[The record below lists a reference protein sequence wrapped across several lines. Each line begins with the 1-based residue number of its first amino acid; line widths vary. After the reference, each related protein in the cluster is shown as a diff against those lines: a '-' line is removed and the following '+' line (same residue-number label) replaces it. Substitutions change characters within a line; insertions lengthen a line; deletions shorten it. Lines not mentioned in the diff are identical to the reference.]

1 MNFRELNFTEAL
13 LEGLDAMRFEKATPI
28 QEQAIPVIQSGQD
41 LIACAQ
47 TGTGKT
53 AAFLLPILN
62 ELTENPQNT
71 VNTLI
76 LVPTRELAIQID
88 QALEG
93 FSYFTPISSLAI
105 YGGRDGEAFNQEKKA
120 LSKGANVIIATPGRL
135 ISHLNL
141 GYVIFSDLKH
151 LILDEADRMLDMGF
165 VSDIKKI
172 ISFLPKKRQT
182 LMFSATMSPKI
193 EQLARGI
200 LNNPASISLANSRP
214 AEGISQGAFK
224 IPEHHKMTLLKYL
237 LNIQKV
243 QKDKMLVFASTKS
256 KVKEIRMDLS
266 KAGLNAAEIHS
277 DLEQDERREVLTRFH
292 NGTVQI
298 LVATDILARGIDVKD
313 IELVVNYDLPGDP
326 EDFVH
331 RIGRTA
337 RAEAQGSALAL
348 VSPKEK
354 RNFDNIERLIKTK
367 IPILPLPPFVEE
379 TIKKDNGSNKSKARS
394 NDRSKHKSSSNHHK
408 KRKGRPS
415 SKKN

>member
-1 MNFRELNFTEAL
+1 MTFRDLNFTEAL

-53 AAFLLPILN
+53 AAFLLPVLN
-62 ELTENPQNT
+62 ELTENPQST
-71 VNTLI
+71 VNTLV

-120 LSKGANVIIATPGRL
+120 LIKGANVIIATPGRL

-141 GYVIFSDLKH
+141 GYVKFKSIKH

-172 ISFLPKKRQT
+172 ITFLPKERQT

-193 EQLARGI
+193 NQLARKI
-200 LNNPASISLANSRP
+200 LNDPASISLANARP
-214 AEGISQGAFK
+214 AEGISQGAFE
-224 IPEHHKMTLLKYL
+224 IPEYHKMTLLTYL
-237 LNIQKV
+237 LDVQKV
-243 QKDKMLVFASTKS
+243 QKDKMLVFASTKT
-256 KVKEIRMDLS
+256 KVKQIRSDLVR
-266 KAGLNAAEIHS
+266 AGLNAEEIHS
-277 DLEQDERREVLTRFH
+277 DLEQNERREVLSKYH

-313 IELVVNYDLPGDP
+313 IELVVNYDLPSDP

-337 RAEAQGSALAL
+337 RAEAHGSALAL
-348 VSPKEK
+348 VSPKE
-354 RNFDNIERLIKTK
+354 RRYFVNIERLIQMK

-379 TIKKDNGSNKSKARS
+379 TVKNDKSERKSKP
-394 NDRSKHKSSSNHHK
+394 NNRSKRKPPRKYSK
-408 KRKGRPS
+408 KGKGRPS
-415 SKKN
+415 KKRG

>member
-1 MNFRELNFTEAL
+1 MRFRELNFCEPL
-13 LEGLDAMRFEKATPI
+13 LDGLDAMRFEEATPI
-28 QEQAIPVIQSGQD
+28 QEQAIPIIQSGKD

-53 AAFLLPILN
+53 AAFLLPVLN
-62 ELTENPQNT
+62 ELTVNPQST
-71 VNTLI
+71 VNTLV

-105 YGGRDGEAFNQEKKA
+105 YGGRDGDAFNQEKKA
-120 LSKGANVIIATPGRL
+120 LQQGANVIIATPGRL

-141 GYVIFSDLKH
+141 GYVKFNSIKH

-165 VSDIKKI
+165 VNDIKKI
-172 ISFLPKKRQT
+172 STFLPKNRQT

-193 EQLARGI
+193 EQLARNI
-200 LNNPASISLANSRP
+200 LDNPASISLANARP

-224 IPEHHKMTLLKYL
+224 LPEHLKMDLLTYL
-237 LNIQKV
+237 LEIQKT
-243 QKDKMLVFASTKS
+243 QKDKMLVFASTKA
-256 KVKEIRMDLS
+256 KVKQIRADLS
-266 KAGLNAAEIHS
+266 RSGLNAEEIHS
-277 DLEQDERREVLTRFH
+277 DLEQDERREVLTKFH

-313 IELVVNYDLPGDP
+313 IDLVINYDLPSDP

-337 RAEAQGSALAL
+337 RAEAKGSALAL
-348 VSPKEK
+348 VSPKE
-354 RNFDNIERLIKTK
+354 RRYFQNIEELIKME
-367 IPILPLPPFVEE
+367 IPILPLPPFMEE
-379 TIKKDNGSNKSKARS
+379 LVKKDKEKPRSKPKSKKPGKGGHYRKKGKKA
-394 NDRSKHKSSSNHHK
+394 SK
-408 KRKGRPS
+408 R
-415 SKKN
+415 